1 MADIVDRQRRSEIM
15 SRIGPRDTAP
25 ELAVR
30 RAAHRMGFRFRLH
43 RKELP
48 GRPDLVF
55 PKYRLAVFVHGC
67 FWHRHAGCANCT
79 MPKTRPEFWQRKFQG
94 NVERDYRTCEQ
105 LERLGWRTLIIWECE
120 TEEPA
125 HLESI
130 LSAAIDSHAG
140 HRREVLAG

>member
-15 SRIGPRDTAP
+15 SRIGPRDTVP

-30 RAAHRMGFRFRLH
+30 RAAHRMGLRFRLH

-55 PKYRLAVFVHGC
+55 AKHQLAVFVHGC

-79 MPKTRPEFWQRKFQG
+79 MPKTRPEFWQRKFWG
-94 NVERDYRTCEQ
+94 NVERDQRACEE

-120 TEEPA
+120 AEDA
-125 HLESI
+125 ARLDSI
-130 LSAAIDSHAG
+130 LSTAFDPRAG
-140 HRREVLAG
+140 RPREMLAG